1 MTRSSRRR
9 DTRRLPARLGA
20 CLTGAA
26 LLGTAAAMPATAAP
40 DTPEP
45 LETRTDQAVPQ
56 TPTPQPALSGRWF
69 VEVDGKPTARGG
81 SARAADRAQDTV
93 VAKAA
98 SEGVDL
104 EVRERFTTTW
114 NGLSVGVA
122 DDEVAA
128 LRKVPGVVDVFPV
141 YTVPMPE
148 GPTASPEFASALAMT
163 GADVAQSELGFTG
176 EGVKVGVI
184 DSGIDYDHPDFGGT
198 GKNGTTTFP
207 TPRVGYGFDFV
218 GDAYDAG
225 ASGDAAMPQPDALPD
240 DCGGHGTHVAGIVGA
255 SGNAAAGGV
264 VGVAPGATLG
274 AYRVF
279 GCSGSSDTEVI
290 LAAMER
296 AADDGMDVVN
306 MSLGASYMTWPSY
319 PTAAAADAMVDRGVV
334 MVISQGN
341 EGDMGTFSGGAP
353 SVSDKAISVASFEN
367 TLVTSPAFTLDSGET
382 LGYAASTGAP
392 PAPTSGSLEILAP
405 APHPDG
411 AIPANSPLL
420 GCTPAEGAEGKALLV
435 SRGTCSFHEKAVAAQ
450 EAGAAALII
459 YNNVPGM
466 INATVEGATPITIP
480 VVTVSL
486 ESGLAVQEALADGAA
501 TLTWTEQTTQTVNP
515 TGGLVSDFSSY
526 GLSADLTLKPDLGAP
541 GGQIYSTY
549 PLEEGGHAS
558 MSGTSMAAPHAAG
571 AVALLLQARPDLS
584 PAQVRD
590 LLQNSA
596 DRQVWSGNPDLG
608 LLEPVHRQGAGL
620 LDIDD
625 AILATTAVSP
635 GKISL
640 GESENGPVTT
650 TLRLTNSSAAAVTY
664 EIGSEDGISTAGSSL
679 QPSFYLEE
687 AVVEAPASVSVP
699 AGGSASV
706 DVTITAP
713 DPGELTGFVY
723 GGWITLTSAD
733 DELVI
738 PFAGLAGDYQDVPVL
753 TDYPGL
759 PLPALGA
766 SVDGELYTVDGGY
779 TYSMAGDDVPYMV
792 YRLDY
797 PVSDLRFDVYRANK
811 DGSKGKA
818 VHPRFHTFLATGE
831 LGRSE
836 TLDFIAWDGTTP
848 LNNGNDK
855 VRTLP
860 DGSYVV
866 EITAVKAL
874 GDPRN
879 PDHLETWTSPA
890 FTIDRD

>member
-9 DTRRLPARLGA
+9 DPRRLPARIGA

-26 LLGTAAAMPATAAP
+26 LLGAAAVLPATAAP
-40 DTPEP
+40 DAPEP
-45 LETRTDQAVPQ
+45 LATTTDRTVPQ
-56 TPTPQPALSGRWF
+56 APTPQPAVSGRWF
-69 VEVDGKPTARGG
+69 VEVGGKPTARGG
-81 SARAADRAQDTV
+81 SARAADRAQDAV
-93 VAKAA
+93 VSRAA
-98 SEGVDL
+98 SQGLDL
-104 EVRERFTTTW
+104 KVRERFSTTW
-114 NGLSVGVA
+114 NGISVEVA
-122 DDEVAA
+122 DDEVGV
-128 LRKVPGVVDVFPV
+128 LREVAGVVDVFPV
-141 YTVPMPE
+141 YTVERPAEPVAAPE
-148 GPTASPEFASALAMT
+148 LASALAMT
-163 GADVAQSELGFTG
+163 GADVAQSELGLTG

-198 GKNGTTTFP
+198 GRNGTTTFP
-207 TPRVGYGFDFV
+207 TARVAYGYDFV
-218 GDAYDAG
+218 GDAYDAS
-225 ASGDAAMPQPDALPD
+225 ASGDAAVPKPDTLPD

-255 SGNAAAGGV
+255 SGDAAAGGV

-306 MSLGASYMTWPSY
+306 MSLGASYVTWPSY
-319 PTAAAADAMVDRGVV
+319 PTAVAADTMVDRGVV

-367 TLVTSPAFTLDSGET
+367 TLVTSPALTLDSGET
-382 LGYAASTGAP
+382 VGYATATGAP
-392 PAPTSGSLEILAP
+392 PAPTSGSLEVVAP

-411 AIPANSPLL
+411 PVPADSPLL
-420 GCTPAEGAEGKALLV
+420 GCTPVEGVAGQALLV
-435 SRGTCSFHEKAVAAQ
+435 SRGTCSFHQKAVAAQ

-486 ESGLAVQEALADGAA
+486 ESGLAIQGALADGAA
-501 TLTWTEQTTQTVNP
+501 TLTWTEETTQTVNP
-515 TGGLVSDFSSY
+515 AGGLVSDFSSY

-549 PLEEGGHAS
+549 PLEEGAYAS
-558 MSGTSMAAPHAAG
+558 ISGTSMAAPHVAG
-571 AVALLLQARPDLS
+571 SVALLLQARPDLS

-590 LLQNSA
+590 VLQNSA
-596 DRQVWSGNPDLG
+596 DRQVWSGNPGLG

-640 GESENGPVTT
+640 GESETGPVTT
-650 TLRLTNSSAAAVTY
+650 TLTLTNDSDAAVTY
-664 EIGSEDGISTAGSSL
+664 AIGSDSGIATAGSSL
-679 QPSFYLEE
+679 LPGFYLGE
-687 AVVEAPASVSVP
+687 AVVDAPASVTVP

-706 DVTITAP
+706 DVTVTAP
-713 DPGELTGFVY
+713 DPEGLPGFVY
-723 GGWITLTSAD
+723 GGWVTFTSGD
-733 DELVI
+733 DELVV
-738 PFAGLAGDYQDVPVL
+738 PFAGLAGDYQDVTVL

-766 SVDGELYTVDGGY
+766 AVDGELYTLDGGH
-779 TYSMAGDDVPYMV
+779 TYSMTGDDVPYVV

-797 PVSDLRFDVYRANK
+797 PVSDLRLDVYRATA
-811 DGSKGKA
+811 DGKKGA
-818 VHPRFHTFLATGE
+818 PVHPRFHTALSTGE
-831 LGRSE
+831 LGRSQ
-836 TLDFIAWDGTTP
+836 TLDFVGWDGTTP
-848 LNNGNDK
+848 LSSGNDK
-855 VRTLP
+855 LRTLP
-860 DGSYVV
+860 DGDYVV
-866 EITAVKAL
+866 VVTAVKAL

-879 PDHLETWTSPA
+879 PDHVETWTSPA
-890 FTIDRD
+890 FTIGRD